1 MIHEIVL
8 LSGYWSLSC
17 SEKSKISKHPPPPP
31 PPPPTHTHKKTLK
44 SFYFPKNT
52 FQLIHLVKI
61 KMVQIKQ

>member
-17 SEKSKISKHPPPPP
+17 SEKSKISKHPPPPA
-31 PPPPTHTHKKTLK
+31 PPPTKKKKTLK
-44 SFYFPKNT
+44 SFYFSKNT

-61 KMVQIKQ
+61 KMVQTKQ

>member
-17 SEKSKISKHPPPPP
+17 SEKRKISKHPPPP
-31 PPPPTHTHKKTLK
+31 HKKKKTLK
-44 SFYFPKNT
+44 SFYFSKNT

-61 KMVQIKQ
+61 KMVQTKQ

>member
-17 SEKSKISKHPPPPP
+17 SEKSKISKHPPP
-31 PPPPTHTHKKTLK
+31 HKKKKTLK
-44 SFYFPKNT
+44 SFYFSKNT

-61 KMVQIKQ
+61 KMVQTKQ